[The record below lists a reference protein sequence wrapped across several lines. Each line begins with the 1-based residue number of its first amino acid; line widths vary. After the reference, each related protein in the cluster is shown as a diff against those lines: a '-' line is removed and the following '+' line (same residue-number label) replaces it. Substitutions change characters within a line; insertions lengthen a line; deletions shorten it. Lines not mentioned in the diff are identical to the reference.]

1 MTRLHNNRR
10 VRGIIPEV
18 HAVRGYDFFFPAC
31 MDFFQE
37 AEEIVF
43 LRAGP
48 LGFIA
53 HADPGAMGAG
63 IDDVRVPGRQQGS
76 LVGTAGA
83 VPDIVAN
90 IVVKA
95 PVEKTGELVS
105 GTHPQ
110 KQAAYGERQIHAAVH
125 DAAGGKRTGI
135 KPDFFP
141 SPFRSVSDMTAA

>member
-18 HAVRGYDFFFPAC
+18 HAGRGYDFFFPAC

-83 VPDIVAN
+83 VPDIVAD

-105 GTHPQ
+105 GT
-110 KQAAYGERQIHAAVH
+110 IHRSRRLTVSGRSMLRFMMRP
-125 DAAGGKRTGI
+125 AGNAQ
-135 KPDFFP
+135 
-141 SPFRSVSDMTAA
+141 V